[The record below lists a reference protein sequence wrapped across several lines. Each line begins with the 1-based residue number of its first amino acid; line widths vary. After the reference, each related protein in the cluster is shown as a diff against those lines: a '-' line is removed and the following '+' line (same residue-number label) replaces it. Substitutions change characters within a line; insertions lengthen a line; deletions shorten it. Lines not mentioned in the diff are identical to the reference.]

1 MSLSLHLR
9 LSQNKQLMQMK
20 KFTLLAVLI
29 MALTSVMAQD
39 IHYSQFY
46 ASPLTLN
53 PALTGVNA
61 CNYRVG
67 IMYRNQWSS
76 VSADP
81 YTTPSI
87 SFDIN
92 NVLQRIVKTGTLSL
106 GALVLN
112 DKAGAGDLSNLTV
125 AGSVAYQRPL
135 NATRR
140 LNLSIGV
147 QPGYVQKKVDFSKL
161 TFENQFDGQMFDPT
175 MMSGENFKDKF
186 GYFDLNAGLYLTYDF
201 GKKSAVFLGGSVFHI
216 IPPKETFLNSTNKL
230 GMRIVG
236 HGGVRAGIT
245 DKLDIIPQVLFMTQS
260 KAQEINLGLSLEYS
274 VNPDVVLFIGGYD
287 RLGDAI
293 IGVAGLEYKKL
304 RLGFSY
310 DINTSALNAVSNNN
324 GGFELSLSYTGC
336 LGGFVLDKPIMFC
349 PRY

>member
-1 MSLSLHLR
+1 
-9 LSQNKQLMQMK
+9 MK
-20 KFTLLAVLI
+20 KFTLLVSLLFSV
-29 MALTSVMAQD
+29 MAGMAQD

-53 PALTGVNA
+53 PALTGVNS

-67 IMYRNQWSS
+67 VMYRSQWSS

-92 NVLQRIVKTGTLSL
+92 NVLQRIVKTGTLSM

-112 DKAGAGDLSNLTV
+112 DKAGSGDLSNLTI
-125 AGSVAYQRPL
+125 AGSIAYQRPL
-135 NATRR
+135 TASRK
-140 LNLSIGV
+140 LNLSIGI
-147 QPGYVQKKVDFSKL
+147 QPGYVQKKLDFAKL
-161 TFENQFDGQMFDPT
+161 TFENQFNGQTFDPT
-175 MMSGENFKDKF
+175 LSNGENFKDKF

-201 GKKSAVFLGGSVFHI
+201 GKNSSVFLGGSLFHI
-216 IPPKETFLNSTNKL
+216 IPPKESFLNSDNKL
-230 GMRIVG
+230 GMRISG
-236 HGGVRAGIT
+236 HGGIKIGVT

-260 KAQEINLGLSLEYS
+260 KAQEINLGLSLEYNI
-274 VNPDVVLFIGGYD
+274 NPDVALFIGGYD

-293 IGVAGLEYKKL
+293 IGMAGLEFKRV

-310 DINTSALNAVSNNN
+310 DVNTSALNEVSNNN